1 MIGLIFF
8 GAIFFWAWLGVK
20 LWKRFIKP
28 YVPSTKLGT
37 CLTLFLAAVWFIGP
51 VFDEILGAWQFK
63 QLCREM
69 PSTKFYGPIAVGP
82 GVFFDEQGQP
92 KWKNSDEFS
101 AIRRKTNVWEK
112 EMFKFYDEG
121 RTLRKW
127 PMPIEEV
134 HNVYLDRTTGKT
146 TLESFAR
153 YSKGGW
159 LRRFTGMG
167 GYQCPIKGRYPR
179 DEERIIFKA
188 K

>member
-1 MIGLIFF
+1 MSAIIALIV
-8 GAIFFWAWLGVK
+8 IYIWAWLGFV
-20 LWKRFIKP
+20 LWSRLIKP
-28 YVPSTKLGT
+28 HVSSTKLRT
-37 CLTLFLAAVWFIGP
+37 SLTLLLAIVWFVGP
-51 VFDEILGAWQFK
+51 VLDEILGAREFD

-69 PSTKFYGPIAVGP
+69 PSIKYYGPVAVGP
-82 GVFFDEQGQP
+82 GVFFDEQGRT
-92 KWKNSDEFS
+92 KWKNGDEFS

-112 EMFKFYDEG
+112 EIFKFYEE
-121 RTLRKW
+121 RHTLRKW

-159 LRRFTGMG
+159 LRRFIGIG
-167 GYQCPIKGRYPR
+167 DYQCSIKGRYPR